1 MNDQMSWDPALVK
14 KFSSSNHL
22 KMLNQLKNEVIKYP
36 LNNKKKSK
44 SIHVK
49 DSNQDNKNNSN
60 VEHSQNELFTE
71 KANKSNDE
79 NKNNSNVEQLQNEL
93 ITDKANKRYDENS
106 NKSNVSFNNSKNF
119 SIYNQSTNNSH
130 ELETIIPE
138 QSKSNDK
145 SSSTSF
151 KDRLHQVD
159 MK

>member
-1 MNDQMSWDPALVK
+1 MNDPISWDPALVK

-22 KMLNQLKNEVIKYP
+22 KMLNQLRNEVIKYP

-44 SIHVK
+44 PINVK

-71 KANKSNDE
+71 KANKKNDE
-79 NKNNSNVEQLQNEL
+79 NK
-93 ITDKANKRYDENS
+93 I
-106 NKSNVSFNNSKNF
+106 KSNVSFNNSKNF
-119 SIYNQSTNNSH
+119 SIYNQSTNNSR
-130 ELETIIPE
+130 ELESIIPE

-151 KDRLHQVD
+151 KDRLNQVD

>member
-1 MNDQMSWDPALVK
+1 MNDPISWDPALVK

-22 KMLNQLKNEVIKYP
+22 KMLNQLRNEVIKYP

-60 VEHSQNELFTE
+60 VEHSQNELFPE
-71 KANKSNDE
+71 KAK
-79 NKNNSNVEQLQNEL
+79 
-93 ITDKANKRYDENS
+93 KRNYENS

-119 SIYNQSTNNSH
+119 SIYNQSTNNSP
-130 ELETIIPE
+130 EPETINPE

-151 KDRLHQVD
+151 KDRLNQVD

>member
-1 MNDQMSWDPALVK
+1 MNDPISWDPSLVR

-22 KMLNQLKNEVIKYP
+22 KMLNQLRNEVIKYP

-49 DSNQDNKNNSN
+49 DSNQDNKNSSN
-60 VEHSQNELFTE
+60 IEHSQNELFTE
-71 KANKSNDE
+71 KANKR
-79 NKNNSNVEQLQNEL
+79 
-93 ITDKANKRYDENS
+93 TDENS

-119 SIYNQSTNNSH
+119 SIYNQSTNNSR
-130 ELETIIPE
+130 EPESIIPE

-151 KDRLHQVD
+151 KDRLNQVD

>member
-1 MNDQMSWDPALVK
+1 MNDPISWDPALVK

-22 KMLNQLKNEVIKYP
+22 KMLNQLRNEVIKYP

-71 KANKSNDE
+71 KANK
-79 NKNNSNVEQLQNEL
+79 K
-93 ITDKANKRYDENS
+93 YDENRI
-106 NKSNVSFNNSKNF
+106 KTNVSFNNSKNF
-119 SIYNQSTNNSH
+119 SIYNQSTNNNT
-130 ELETIIPE
+130 ELDSMKTQ
-138 QSKSNDK
+138 QSKSDDK

-151 KDRLHQVD
+151 KDRLNQVD

>member
-1 MNDQMSWDPALVK
+1 MNEPISWDPDLVK

-22 KMLNQLKNEVIKYP
+22 KMLNQLRNEVIKYP

-60 VEHSQNELFTE
+60 VEHSQNELFTQ
-71 KANKSNDE
+71 KANKI
-79 NKNNSNVEQLQNEL
+79 NN
-93 ITDKANKRYDENS
+93 ENS
-106 NKSNVSFNNSKNF
+106 NKSIVSFNNSKYF
-119 SIYNQSTNNSH
+119 SIYNQSTNNSR
-130 ELETIIPE
+130 ELEIILPD

-145 SSSTSF
+145 YSSTSF
-151 KDRLHQVD
+151 KDRLNQVD

>member
-1 MNDQMSWDPALVK
+1 MNDPISWDPALVK

-22 KMLNQLKNEVIKYP
+22 KMLNQLRNEVIKYP

-44 SIHVK
+44 SINVK

-71 KANKSNDE
+71 KANKKNDE
-79 NKNNSNVEQLQNEL
+79 NR
-93 ITDKANKRYDENS
+93 I
-106 NKSNVSFNNSKNF
+106 KSNVSFNNSKNF
-119 SIYNQSTNNSH
+119 SIYNQSINNSR
-130 ELETIIPE
+130 ELESIMPE

-151 KDRLHQVD
+151 KDRLNQVD

>member
-1 MNDQMSWDPALVK
+1 MNDPISWDPALVK

-22 KMLNQLKNEVIKYP
+22 KMLNQLRNEVIKYP

-44 SIHVK
+44 SIPVM
-49 DSNQDNKNNSN
+49 DSNQDCKKNSN
-60 VEHSQNELFTE
+60 VEHVQNELLTE
-71 KANKSNDE
+71 KANKRNDE
-79 NKNNSNVEQLQNEL
+79 NN
-93 ITDKANKRYDENS
+93 

-119 SIYNQSTNNSH
+119 SIYSQSTNNSG
-130 ELETIIPE
+130 ELESIRPE

-151 KDRLHQVD
+151 KDRLNQVD

>member
-1 MNDQMSWDPALVK
+1 MNDPISWDPTLVK

-22 KMLNQLKNEVIKYP
+22 KMLNQLRNEVIKYP

-44 SIHVK
+44 SINVK

-71 KANKSNDE
+71 KANKKNDE
-79 NKNNSNVEQLQNEL
+79 NR
-93 ITDKANKRYDENS
+93 I
-106 NKSNVSFNNSKNF
+106 KSNVSFNNSKNF

-130 ELETIIPE
+130 ELESIITE
-138 QSKSNDK
+138 QLKSNDK

-151 KDRLHQVD
+151 KDRLNQVD

>member
-1 MNDQMSWDPALVK
+1 MNDPISWDPALVK

-22 KMLNQLKNEVIKYP
+22 KMLNQLRNEVIKYP

-44 SIHVK
+44 SINVK

-71 KANKSNDE
+71 KANKKNDE
-79 NKNNSNVEQLQNEL
+79 N
-93 ITDKANKRYDENS
+93 II
-106 NKSNVSFNNSKNF
+106 KSNVSFNNSKNF
-119 SIYNQSTNNSH
+119 SIYNQSTNNSR
-130 ELETIIPE
+130 ELESIIPE

-151 KDRLHQVD
+151 KDRLNQVD